1 MANPAQRVQ
10 FLLGEEEDEEHKS
23 HDLFCEMEEL
33 FYNGDQIEWKESAR
47 FVSPPTKKVENI
59 NSTAIISHVHIVHT
73 RLLIPIE
80 VLG

>member
-1 MANPAQRVQ
+1 MIVEITHPAQRVQ

-47 FVSPPTKKVENI
+47 FVS
-59 NSTAIISHVHIVHT
+59 HF
-73 RLLIPIE
+73 
-80 VLG
+80 

>member
-1 MANPAQRVQ
+1 MLLKTESLYFLVAVANPAQRVQ

-47 FVSPPTKKVENI
+47 FVS
-59 NSTAIISHVHIVHT
+59 HF
-73 RLLIPIE
+73 
-80 VLG
+80 

>member
-1 MANPAQRVQ
+1 MNSNLIFPFLEVTHPAHRVQ

-47 FVSPPTKKVENI
+47 Y
-59 NSTAIISHVHIVHT
+59 
-73 RLLIPIE
+73 
-80 VLG
+80 